1 MLRVSR
7 PHRRRAVISLAPAR
21 APRRPS
27 PAPQRQDRLPSLRV
41 GSVLVQLRGMPS
53 GVSVRLTDPVAA
65 LARGVAQAA
74 VRSAI
79 SAAGV
84 KRALD
89 QAQDT
94 TTLSALR
101 ETASARV
108 ASLTKRQ
115 RQILELVLAGYLSP

>member
-1 MLRVSR
+1 
-7 PHRRRAVISLAPAR
+7 
-21 APRRPS
+21 
-27 PAPQRQDRLPSLRV
+27 
-41 GSVLVQLRGMPS
+41 MPS